1 MSDEEVDLS
10 DIPELTEEQLASMRP
25 TAELIPALANRGKTQ
40 MTIAEYLATFLKNSG
55 VDTAFGL
62 PGGENVP
69 VVEALRQAGIG
80 LVLMHHE
87 TSAAFAAD
95 VMGQL
100 TARPGVCF
108 STVGPGAVNL
118 AAGAT
123 AATLERSPVLAIT
136 AEIAASWLPAVT
148 HMKVDL
154 TALFGQTK
162 GSYHLTPGSTPATLA
177 AGWQLAQM
185 VPRGAVHVAVD
196 PETAVLSLTTPIA
209 LPDLPEPEPFD
220 PAVLEAAL
228 PYLRGAERP
237 FLLAGVG
244 VEAAKAQAD
253 LLALAEAWQL
263 PVAVTPKTK
272 GHFPESHPLFAGVF
286 TAYGDRALRQALAE
300 ADLVVGV
307 GLDSVDFVTST
318 WNSPAPVVNLAEAG
332 ADDSALRP
340 VVGVNGRLSPLLTY
354 LQPVRPPASDG
365 AARAAAIR
373 QQIAAAL
380 VTPYPD
386 IPGCL
391 KLHDLIGA
399 LRRALPEE
407 TAVTVDVGAFK
418 LVFLQQWT
426 TNTPK
431 SVFVANGLSAMG
443 YAIPGAIAIRTAQPA
458 RPVVAIAG
466 DGALLMY
473 AGELATVARL
483 GQPLLVLVVVDE
495 ALSLIRLKQLRQEVP
510 VHVTEFGST
519 NYEALAAAF
528 GLSYR
533 LLDNAATAEATLRE
547 AAGLPHPVLVEAR
560 VNKGEY
566 EHFR

>member
-1 MSDEEVDLS
+1 
-10 DIPELTEEQLASMRP
+10 
-25 TAELIPALANRGKTQ
+25 

-55 VDTAFGL
+55 VQTVFGL

-80 LVLMHHE
+80 LTLMHHE
-87 TSAAFAAD
+87 ISAAFAAD
-95 VMGQL
+95 VLGQL
-100 TARPGVCF
+100 TDSPGVCL

-123 AATLERSPVLAIT
+123 AATRERSPVLAIT
-136 AEIAASWLPAVT
+136 AEIAASWLPNVT

-162 GSYHLTPGSTPATLA
+162 GSHHLTPDNTPATLA
-177 AGWQLAQM
+177 ASWQLAQQ

-196 PETAVLSLTTPIA
+196 PETAVLPLTTPIA
-209 LPDLPEPEPFD
+209 LPNPPEPEPFD
-220 PAVLEAAL
+220 PVMLEAAL
-228 PYLRGAERP
+228 PYLREAKRP

-244 VEAAKAQAD
+244 VEAAGAQPE
-253 LLALAEAWQL
+253 LLALAEAWQI
-263 PVAVTPKTK
+263 PVAVTPKAK
-272 GHFPESHPLFAGVF
+272 GHFPENHPLFAGVF
-286 TAYGDRALRQALAE
+286 TAYGDKALRQALNE

-318 WNSPAPVVNLAEAG
+318 WNSPAPVLNLAEAE
-332 ADDSALRP
+332 ADDPALRP
-340 VVGVNGRLSPLLTY
+340 VVAVNGRLSPLLTH
-354 LQPVRPPASDG
+354 LQTIRQPHSDG
-365 AARAAAIR
+365 VARAADIR

-386 IPGCL
+386 TPGCL
-391 KLHDLIGA
+391 KLHDLIAA

-418 LVFLQQWT
+418 LVFLQQWR

-443 YAIPGAIAIRTAQPA
+443 YAIPGAIAIRTAQLH

-483 GQPLLVLVVVDE
+483 QQPLIILVVVDE
-495 ALSLIRLKQLRQEVP
+495 ALSLIRLKQLRQEVTI
-510 VHVTEFGST
+510 HATEFGYT

-533 LLDNAATAEATLRE
+533 LVDNVATAEETLRE
-547 AAGLPHPVLVEAR
+547 AAGLTHPVLVEAR
-560 VNKGEY
+560 VNKVEY